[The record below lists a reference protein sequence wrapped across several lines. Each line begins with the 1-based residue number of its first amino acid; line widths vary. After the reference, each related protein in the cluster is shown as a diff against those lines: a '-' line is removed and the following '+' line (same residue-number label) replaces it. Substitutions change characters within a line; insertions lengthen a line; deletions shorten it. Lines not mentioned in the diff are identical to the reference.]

1 MIDIED
7 KLELLSDEEGA
18 YVGRKK
24 STFEK
29 YKSKAALYVGK
40 VNETSRQWTNYF
52 NKRVLLDSISPHAI
66 FICGMRGSGKSY
78 TLGVIVEEMAMK
90 NNAVGILII
99 DPMGIFWSMKQKNKT
114 ASEGEMLER
123 WGLKPTGI
131 KNVKVFIP
139 KGYVHKAPK
148 ETWDDIFKIKPS
160 ELRVEDWCLTFDIER
175 FDTMGLLIERV
186 IEKTKSGYTT
196 IDEKHVAGLGDDY
209 DIEDLIKTIE
219 NEESIS
225 SREGGFK
232 ENTRRALNARLTGAI
247 QWGIFDKNGTK
258 LNDLSKR
265 GQVSVIDVSFLED
278 NVRAL
283 VVGLLSRNILNTRKV
298 ISRQEAMGDI
308 NIIGNVPVTWLMID
322 EAHILVPRGGKVTAA
337 TDSLI
342 EYVRQGRQP
351 GCSIVLATQQPSAI
365 DSRIL
370 SQVDLL
376 ICHKLV
382 YQDDI
387 KAVLQR
393 MPSEIPNKL
402 SDFRFIRSLPI
413 GSAIIGDKEESTSR
427 AFLISVRPRI
437 SQHEGRERQPMLE
450 IDPELMKTNVK
461 NLILEK
467 YRQKRPLAE
476 MEEVVK
482 IANQEYKL
490 KFSFEDIIEELRL
503 DGEFDVKEE
512 VNPKKEPKPVVRD
525 IPMIDEEE
533 DSLEEVELLD
543 EYESEDISQAMFK
556 GIRIA
561 PVISAEIPYDE
572 MKEIASKNKKKISF
586 RSEEIKEISSIYYPL
601 TMVFFDYMP
610 KKGSYKSMS
619 CFFDGI
625 TGELLIWDGKI
636 SRTVGFSEIYKLKPD
651 DKWFLDYLI
660 DRENPTLSDIKKETG
675 LTPRKTHSL
684 ISSLESK
691 GLIEYKQDGG
701 NLSVRPKI
709 KFKLV
714 RGFEDKKLKKLDL
727 SLNSKEISG
736 KIIESLISKNDV
748 SRGIESLGNAKIWR
762 TEEVYLQYWL
772 VVYQNSK
779 GKERKEVF
787 DAFRGKKDEHIRDIV
802 LLRL

>member
-1 MIDIED
+1 MVEIEE
-7 KLELLSDEEGA
+7 KLEILSDEEGA

-24 STFEK
+24 SIFEK
-29 YKSKAALYVGK
+29 YKSKAALYLGK
-40 VNETSRQWTNYF
+40 VNETNREWQNYF

-90 NNAVGILII
+90 NDGVGIIII
-99 DPMGIFWSMKQKNKT
+99 DPMGIFWSMKQKNKM
-114 ASEGEMLER
+114 ANESEMLGR

-148 ETWDDIFKIKPS
+148 ETWDDVFKIKPS
-160 ELRVEDWCLTFDIER
+160 ELRVDDWCLTFDIER
-175 FDTMGLLIERV
+175 FDTMGLLIER
-186 IEKTKSGYTT
+186 IIDKTKTGYTSV
-196 IDEKHVAGLGDDY
+196 DGKHVPGLGDDY
-209 DIEDLIKTIE
+209 NIEDLIRTIE
-219 NEESIS
+219 NEESVA

-265 GQVSVIDVSFLED
+265 GQVSVIDVSFLDD

-283 VVGLLSRNILNTRKV
+283 VVGLLSRNLLNTRKV

-308 NIIGNVPVTWLMID
+308 NLLGNVPVTWLMID
-322 EAHILVPRGGKVTAA
+322 EAHILVPRGGKATAA

-370 SQVDLL
+370 SQVDIL

-402 SDFRFIRSLPI
+402 SDFRFIRSLSI

-437 SQHEGRERQPMLE
+437 SQHEGRERQPVLD
-450 IDPELMKTNVK
+450 IDPELMKENVK
-461 NLILEK
+461 NLIIEK
-467 YRQKRPLAE
+467 YKQKRPLSE
-476 MEEVVK
+476 MEEIVK

-490 KFSFEDIIEELRL
+490 KLSFEEIIDELRI
-503 DGEFDVKEE
+503 DGAFEIKEE
-512 VNPKKEPKPVVRD
+512 ERIKAEVKTPVLE
-525 IPMIDEEE
+525 IPMIDEPTETEE
-533 DSLEEVELLD
+533 MEDTLEVDLEEVD
-543 EYESEDISQAMFK
+543 EGIGAHGFK
-556 GIRIA
+556 IA
-561 PVISAEIPYDE
+561 PVIKGDITNEEIHKIAE
-572 MKEIASKNKKKISF
+572 KNKKKISLK
-586 RSEEIKEISSIYYPL
+586 SEEIKEISKVYYPL
-601 TMVFFDYMP
+601 LRVFFDYMP
-610 KKGSYKSMS
+610 KKGNHKSMT
-619 CFFDGI
+619 CLFDGI
-625 TGELLIWDGKI
+625 TGELIIWDGGL
-636 SRTVGFSEIYKLKPD
+636 SRTRGFTELYQLKSEEKSL
-651 DKWFLDYLI
+651 LDYLI
-660 DRENPTLSDIKKETG
+660 GIKNKTIDEVISETG
-675 LTPRKTHSL
+675 LTNKKIHSL
-684 ISSLESK
+684 LSSLESK
-691 GLIEYKQDGG
+691 GLVEVKKDGTDYIV
-701 NLSVRPKI
+701 NQKI

-714 RGFEDKKLKKLDL
+714 KGFEDKKLKKLNL
-727 SLNSKEISG
+727 SLQSKEISG
-736 KIIESLISKNDV
+736 KILEALISRTDV
-748 SRGIESLGNAKIWR
+748 VKGIESLGMAKIWK
-762 TEEVYLQYWL
+762 TEEVYLPYWL
-772 VVYQNSK
+772 VVYRNSK
-779 GKERKEVF
+779 GKDRKEIF
-787 DAFRGKKDEHIRDIV
+787 DPFKGKKDDHIKDVI

>member
-1 MIDIED
+1 
-7 KLELLSDEEGA
+7 
-18 YVGRKK
+18 
-24 STFEK
+24 
-29 YKSKAALYVGK
+29 
-40 VNETSRQWTNYF
+40 
-52 NKRVLLDSISPHAI
+52 
-66 FICGMRGSGKSY
+66 
-78 TLGVIVEEMAMK
+78 
-90 NNAVGILII
+90 
-99 DPMGIFWSMKQKNKT
+99 
-114 ASEGEMLER
+114 
-123 WGLKPTGI
+123 
-131 KNVKVFIP
+131 
-139 KGYVHKAPK
+139 
-148 ETWDDIFKIKPS
+148 
-160 ELRVEDWCLTFDIER
+160 
-175 FDTMGLLIERV
+175 
-186 IEKTKSGYTT
+186 
-196 IDEKHVAGLGDDY
+196 
-209 DIEDLIKTIE
+209 
-219 NEESIS
+219 
-225 SREGGFK
+225 
-232 ENTRRALNARLTGAI
+232 
-247 QWGIFDKNGTK
+247 
-258 LNDLSKR
+258 
-265 GQVSVIDVSFLED
+265 
-278 NVRAL
+278 
-283 VVGLLSRNILNTRKV
+283 
-298 ISRQEAMGDI
+298 
-308 NIIGNVPVTWLMID
+308 
-322 EAHILVPRGGKVTAA
+322 
-337 TDSLI
+337 
-342 EYVRQGRQP
+342 
-351 GCSIVLATQQPSAI
+351 
-365 DSRIL
+365 
-370 SQVDLL
+370 
-376 ICHKLV
+376 
-382 YQDDI
+382 
-387 KAVLQR
+387 
-393 MPSEIPNKL
+393 NKL

-476 MEEVVK
+476 MEEVVN

-503 DGEFDVKEE
+503 DGEFDAKEE
-512 VNPKKEPKPVVRD
+512 VKPKSLPKPVVLD

-533 DSLEEVELLD
+533 DSLEEVELFE
-543 EYESEDISQAMFK
+543 EYEAQEIGEAKFK

-561 PVISAEIPYDE
+561 PIISAEISYDE

-586 RSEEIKEISSIYYPL
+586 RSEEIKGIYPIYYPL

-714 RGFEDKKLKKLDL
+714 RGFEDKKLKKLNL

-736 KIIESLISKNDV
+736 KVIDSLISKNDV
-748 SRGIESLGNAKIWR
+748 SKGIESLGNAKIWR
-762 TEEVYLQYWL
+762 TEEVYLPYWL

-779 GKERKEVF
+779 GKERREVF